1 MFIRFTI
8 ASGTLLPLNR
18 GRCTQQKSPTNMW
31 SSQKH
36 KNIDALGSGTARTGA
51 CILAFFKVV
60 ASSQICPHL
69 FEGAKIIKKSDM
81 QTYVSDRHIKS
92 YDD

>member
-1 MFIRFTI
+1 
-8 ASGTLLPLNR
+8 
-18 GRCTQQKSPTNMW
+18 MW

-69 FEGAKIIKKSDM
+69 FEAAKIIKKSDM
-81 QTYVSDRHIKS
+81 QTYMSDLHVKS
-92 YDD
+92 NVWFA